1 MRKTKKRDV
10 VLTIGIRVTQ
20 PELKQIKLIMSKR
33 RINSY
38 SHALRVLIAE
48 EAEKILTCATISSVA
63 SNRSTCA

>member
-48 EAEKILTCATISSVA
+48 EAEKILTCTTISNVA

>member
-48 EAEKILTCATISSVA
+48 EAEKILTCAPSTNGA
-63 SNRSTCA
+63 GNRSTCA